1 MIRQLRSMINGI
13 KKHENEIIFG
23 YPWMQI
29 GVADDLYDLD
39 KTPEHFVPY
48 SWRCVHA
55 SFQS

>member
-1 MIRQLRSMINGI
+1 MINGI
-13 KKHENEIIFG
+13 KKHENEMIFG

-48 SWRCVHA
+48 SWRCVHV